1 MATPAIDIERLAMF
15 DLVRAR
21 DPGDISGKTQV
32 MERGVQSS
40 RVFTYQLRDRTL
52 WRTRFNRPIF
62 TLATRCSGSIL
73 ASYAD
78 SSFATDVSVDGDDG
92 ELYCFTSILSG
103 HTTLGQ
109 TGHRTM
115 VGHGCGL
122 AWRPGPGTTLS
133 VSDSNARTNV
143 FFKVSEMEGA
153 LEHMLD
159 EHLRQPLRFEPTLD
173 WNTGLAA
180 SLKCQLDFVIEEFQ
194 RADGIFA
201 NAVGLASLTDLL
213 ISLALRG
220 APHNHSGRLAITTTS
235 AVPAYIRRAEEFM
248 RAHGAEPIRME
259 HVAAV
264 AGCSLRTL
272 EAVFNRFRDQTPLAA
287 LHRIRLDLVRDELA
301 NRSTEAVVSEV
312 ARRYGFAN
320 SARFATA
327 YQRRFGETPKET
339 ARQVLKGRR
348 RPG

>member
-1 MATPAIDIERLAMF
+1 MATPTIDMDRLAMF
-15 DLVRAR
+15 DLVRTK

-32 MERGVQSS
+32 TERSVKSS
-40 RVFTYQLRDRTL
+40 RVFTYQLQDRTL
-52 WRTRFNRPIF
+52 WGTRFDRPIF

-78 SSFATDVSVDGDDG
+78 NSFAMDVSVDGDDG

-103 HTTLGQ
+103 HATL
-109 TGHRTM
+109 HRPM

-143 FFKVSEMEGA
+143 FLKVSEMEGA
-153 LEHMLD
+153 LEHLLD
-159 EHLRQPLRFEPTLD
+159 EHLRQPLNFEPTLD
-173 WNTGLAA
+173 WNTGPAA
-180 SLKCQLDFVIEEFQ
+180 SLKRHLDFVIEEFQ

-220 APHNHSGRLAITTTS
+220 APHNHSGRLAITATS

-248 RAHGAEPIRME
+248 RAHGTEPIRMGQ
-259 HVAAV
+259 VAAA
-264 AGCSLRTL
+264 AGCSRRTL

-312 ARRYGFAN
+312 ARRHGFTN
-320 SARFATA
+320 LARFATA
-327 YQRRFGETPKET
+327 YRRRFGEAPKET
-339 ARQVLKGRR
+339 ARHTLKGRW